1 MKEYRSENSMLQ
13 DHPIMT
19 DIDIDQWRNLHEM
32 FLESAKEKRRIIII
46 REGKEILKFV
56 HSQGDEIVKSLNKV
70 TDPREDARRV
80 YEENKEKVDFVLLVD
95 RKGVERYFG
104 EVQDSWNADED
115 LDDYVYRMYSKL
127 ADFEDE
133 IVTYPG
139 SAGKTLGLQWKLG
152 LDYSQVKEF
161 VEKFIPRNSVAVM
174 GIFDKTNIWA
184 SLILGFDE
192 RGKIKLITTVEKSAF
207 AEDWR
212 KDYRQIINWA
222 EQKFWKC
229 SLGLFVDKDSMEMT
243 IKSGEKLKTIRGLSK
258 QGKVIVY
265 PIPEM
270 LKRQLQI

>member
-1 MKEYRSENSMLQ
+1 MKEHRSEDSMLQ

-19 DIDIDQWRNLHEM
+19 DIDVDQWRNLHEM
-32 FLESAKEKRRIIII
+32 FLESAKEKKRIIII

-56 HSQGDEIVKSLNKV
+56 HSHGDEIVKSLNEI
-70 TDPREDARRV
+70 TDPRKDARKV
-80 YEENKEKVDFVLLVD
+80 YEENKQKVDFVLLVD

-104 EVQDSWNADED
+104 EVQESWNADED

-127 ADFEDE
+127 DDFEDE

-139 SAGKTLGLQWKLG
+139 PTGKTLGLQWKLG
-152 LDYSQVKEF
+152 LSYPQVKEF
-161 VEKFIPRNSVAVM
+161 VEKFIPSNSMAVM
-174 GIFDKTNIWA
+174 GIFDKSNLWA

-192 RGKIKLITTVEKSAF
+192 RGKIKLITTVERSAF

-229 SLGLFVDKDSMEMT
+229 SLGLFVDKDSMET
-243 IKSGEKLKTIRGLSK
+243 IIKSGEKVETIRGLSK
-258 QGKVIVY
+258 QRKAIVY

-270 LKRQLQI
+270 LQRQLRI